1 MVAAASVVDLS
12 SEEVTSATYSV
23 EVTTVAVGAVA
34 GTFSSAVAALALSSS
49 VSGSVEVTSGV
60 KPELEVTGPSSVLS
74 SDSGLGGG
82 GGDLKQKQ
90 TCLIQI
96 DFKLKL
102 ASIIYQIT
110 FKIRISGCT
119 SNPKFSI
126 GH

>member
-34 GTFSSAVAALALSSS
+34 GAFSSTVATLALGSSA
-49 VSGSVEVTSGV
+49 SGSVEVTSGV

-74 SDSGLGGG
+74 SGDSVLGGG
-82 GGDLKQKQ
+82 GGDLKQQQ

-96 DFKLKL
+96 
-102 ASIIYQIT
+102 
-110 FKIRISGCT
+110 
-119 SNPKFSI
+119 
-126 GH
+126 